1 MCFFFSSRR
10 RHTICALVTG
20 VQTCALPISSAAW
33 RRLLAAQH
41 GKQATRQTG
50 DKAIEKRGQ
59 KKEGRHGKRG
69 RPLPADPFVFP
80 CIGSAGRTRTCDM
93 VVNSHPLY
101 QLSYRGSGCDRWAIG
116 LDGATPDPRSGGL
129 THTPRGRTS
138 LSYLPMPTFG
148 RD

>member
-1 MCFFFSSRR
+1 MIR
-10 RHTICALVTG
+10 RHPGATRTNTPFTDATLFLSHKEQQHRAARKLNFLLRDGRT
-20 VQTCALPISSAAW
+20 SAAW

-80 CIGSAGRTRTCDM
+80 CIGSAGRRSEEHTSELQSLMRI
-93 VVNSHPLY
+93 
-101 QLSYRGSGCDRWAIG
+101 SYAVFC
-116 LDGATPDPRSGGL
+116 L
-129 THTPRGRTS
+129 TKKTQP
-138 LSYLPMPTFG
+138 P
-148 RD
+148 